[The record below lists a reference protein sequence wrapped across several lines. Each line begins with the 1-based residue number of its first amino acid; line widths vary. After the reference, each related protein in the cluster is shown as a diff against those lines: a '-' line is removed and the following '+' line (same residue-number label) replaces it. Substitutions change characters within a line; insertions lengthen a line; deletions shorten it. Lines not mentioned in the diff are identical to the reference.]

1 MFAALGAQNKKAFEA
16 SKALAVASA
25 IVNTYQGA
33 TKALA
38 TYPFP
43 FGLIAAAAAVAAGFA
58 QVNAIKSQQYTGR
71 ALGGPVSE
79 GRSYI
84 VGEQGPEMFT
94 PGAAGTITPNN
105 QLATGTTNINF
116 TIVANDTTGFDQLLT
131 SRRGMIQ
138 QIVSDAMLEKGQR
151 M

>member
-1 MFAALGAQNKKAFEA
+1 MAIAFPPGPPISLLYVAGAL
-16 SKALAVASA
+16 
-25 IVNTYQGA
+25 
-33 TKALA
+33 
-38 TYPFP
+38 
-43 FGLIAAAAAVAAGFA
+43 AAGFA
-58 QVNAIKSQQYTGR
+58 QINAIKSQQYTGR
-71 ALGGPVSE
+71 ALGGPVTG

-84 VGEQGPEMFT
+84 VGEQGPEVYT
-94 PGAAGTITPNN
+94 PGAAGNITPNN
-105 QLATGTTNINF
+105 QLGGGATNINF